1 MEKNKIENFDKNGFL
16 KINNFLTNNQCDK
29 IIQKLEKIKEKRKK
43 KKNFIGD
50 GKIEVIFNFFHEDL
64 SLLKLIANKTIDKFM
79 KKVFDEH
86 YVLSISSARNVLFS
100 NQKKKKSAGYKWHKD
115 NRFVDKKSIKPCVL
129 HSIIICLDEFNQ
141 FNGATEYI
149 PNSHKSYNFFSRN
162 QSKKKSKKI
171 IAKKGDLIFL
181 HGNLI
186 HKAGKNLKKNST
198 RWSIFAFYTPW
209 WIKPAINYK
218 KIMSKYDKKINNFEK
233 KILHFNSTPPERYL
247 NPSFSVY
254 KNKKT

>member
-1 MEKNKIENFDKNGFL
+1 MEQNKIKNFNENGFL
-16 KINNFLTNNQCDK
+16 IINNFLNKNQCDK
-29 IIQKLEKIKEKRKK
+29 IIKKLEKIKEIRKK
-43 KKNFIGD
+43 KKNFVGD
-50 GKIEVIFNFFHEDL
+50 RKIEVIFNFFYDDL

-79 KKVFDEH
+79 KKLFDEH
-86 YVLSISSARNVLFS
+86 YVLSVSSARNVLS
-100 NQKKKKSAGYKWHKD
+100 SKNKINKSAGYRWHKD

-129 HSIIICLDEFNQ
+129 HSIIICLDEFNKY
-141 FNGATEYI
+141 NGATEYI
-149 PNSHKSYNFFSRN
+149 PNSHKSYEFFSRH

-186 HKAGKNLKKNST
+186 HKAGINLKKNLT

-209 WIKPAINYK
+209 WVKPSINYK
-218 KIMSKYDKKINNFEK
+218 KYMQKHSKKMNNVEK

-254 KNKKT
+254 KKKS